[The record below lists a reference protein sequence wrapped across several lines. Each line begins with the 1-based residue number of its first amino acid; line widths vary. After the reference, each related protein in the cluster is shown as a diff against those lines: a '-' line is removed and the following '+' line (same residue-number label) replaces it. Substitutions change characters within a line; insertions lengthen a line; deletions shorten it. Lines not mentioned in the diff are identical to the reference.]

1 MAKKK
6 RRIPKVDVPTAI
18 YTDAQGDS
26 LELRGALTP
35 ATRLRYAET
44 FAGGLHQEDARAR
57 AIELLFEYLA
67 VAWTISGVAST
78 RQKELLG
85 RYRMASADERAFVLR
100 AIREHL
106 AENFP
111 EMEAP

>member
-1 MAKKK
+1 MAKRK
-6 RRIPKVDVPTAI
+6 RRTPKADVPTAT
-18 YTDAQGDS
+18 YTDAHGDT
-26 LELRGALTP
+26 LELRGAMTP
-35 ATRLRYAET
+35 ATRLRYADT

-67 VAWTISGVAST
+67 VSWTIAGVATS

-100 AIREHL
+100 VLREHL

>member
-6 RRIPKVDVPTAI
+6 RRSPRPDVPTDT
-18 YTDAQGDS
+18 YTDAQGDT

-57 AIELLFEYLA
+57 AIELLFEHLA
-67 VAWTISGVAST
+67 VSWTIAGVATT

-100 AIREHL
+100 AVRQHL